1 MVESNRIRLFN
12 RQHYG
17 IDLEYSKDIV
27 IIHLPW
33 LSKLTVDTYK
43 EMLRDLSEFS
53 LFFKTIGITKFYAAV
68 DTNNVKI
75 KNLLKKLGFIRAGI
89 SNDVDVYE
97 KEL

>member
-33 LSKLTVDTYK
+33 LSKFTADTYK
-43 EMLRDLSEFS
+43 EMLRDLKEFS
-53 LFFKTIGITKFYAAV
+53 LFFKTLGITKFYAAV

-75 KNLLKKLGFIRAGI
+75 KNLLKKLGFIRASI
-89 SNDVDVYE
+89 SGDLDVYE

>member
-1 MVESNRIRLFN
+1 MVESNRIRLFD
-12 RQHYG
+12 RQNYG
-17 IDLEYSKDIV
+17 IDLEYGKDIV
-27 IIHLPW
+27 IVHLPW
-33 LSKLTVDTYK
+33 LNKFTVDTYK
-43 EMLRDLSEFS
+43 EMVKDLAEFS